1 MSLKTSMTE
10 ASQAASRFWAERN
23 LREQRILLAGMA
35 AIVAAM
41 IYLLLVSP
49 AQEGI
54 ARYQRSLPEMRQQV
68 AQLQA
73 LTQEAVMLPQGDAAA
88 APAAVPLSR
97 ETLEAALQRRGLKAE
112 NTSVAGEIVRLQL
125 PGASFSALNEWL
137 NEARAAFQLTV
148 TEANIT
154 AQPTPDIVNAS
165 LTLRQQ
171 KAQ

>member
-10 ASQAASRFWAERN
+10 VNQAASRFWAERN
-23 LREQRILLAGMA
+23 LREQRILLAGLA
-35 AIVAAM
+35 AILAVL
-41 IYLLLVSP
+41 IYLLLVAP
-49 AQEGI
+49 AQSGI
-54 ARYQRSLPEMRQQV
+54 ARYQRSLPEMRQQA

-73 LTQEAVMLPQGDAAA
+73 LTQEAVMLPQGDAA

-125 PGASFSALNEWL
+125 PGASFSALTEWL

-148 TEANIT
+148 TEANIS

>member
-1 MSLKTSMTE
+1 
-10 ASQAASRFWAERN
+10 
-23 LREQRILLAGMA
+23 
-35 AIVAAM
+35 
-41 IYLLLVSP
+41 
-49 AQEGI
+49 
-54 ARYQRSLPEMRQQV
+54 
-68 AQLQA
+68 
-73 LTQEAVMLPQGDAAA
+73 MLPQGDAATS
-88 APAAVPLSR
+88 AAVPLSR

-125 PGASFSALNEWL
+125 QGASFSALNEWL
-137 NEARAAFQLTV
+137 NEARTAFQLTV

>member
-10 ASQAASRFWAERN
+10 AGQAASRFWAERN

-35 AIVAAM
+35 AILAAL
-41 IYLLLVSP
+41 IYLLLVAP

-73 LTQEAVMLPQGDAAA
+73 LTQEAVMLPQGDAA
-88 APAAVPLSR
+88 PAAVPLSR

-112 NTSVAGEIVRLQL
+112 NTSVAGETVRLQL
-125 PGASFSALNEWL
+125 QGTSFSALNEWL
-137 NEARAAFQLTV
+137 SEARTAFQLTV
-148 TEANIT
+148 TEANIS